1 MRPEF
6 LNGPFAPWA
15 EESEAYDLEV
25 VGKIPEIAG
34 TPKRAHNNTLRGLE
48 SLPITIYSKG

>member
-25 VGKIPEIAG
+25 VGKIPEDLAHALFLEDLALPG
-34 TPKRAHNNTLRGLE
+34 KDASLHGPKT
-48 SLPITIYSKG
+48 

>member
-25 VGKIPEIAG
+25 VGEIPEIAG
-34 TPKRAHNNTLRGLE
+34 TPKRA
-48 SLPITIYSKG
+48 

>member
-6 LNGPFAPWA
+6 LNGPFGPRT

-25 VGKIPEIAG
+25 VRKISEDLA
-34 TPKRAHNNTLRGLE
+34 RALFREG
-48 SLPITIYSKG
+48 I